1 MALSFFIHEQNIFN
15 VFFANVCVFQKKVV
29 TLQEIFNYY
38 STMKKI
44 LFSIFAFC
52 VGLSSFANITLNGIE
67 YTIDTLSMYPAGP
80 GATFYELRM
89 LRAATKNGRLD
100 CWLMTVDTKNPYVTI
115 EGVLGTGK
123 IIGTE
128 CPSNMAIRSTTD
140 TKIFYGGTNGDFFV
154 TQGDVGLP
162 VGLTVVNSEFAHT
175 PAAATSRR
183 AGGVDENNRG
193 ILATNIQYGF
203 ELQTA
208 TDKYTIHHVNY
219 KRNENELVLY
229 NKHNAATTLT
239 NAYGTELLAELLP
252 GEKWQT
258 SGSVK
263 LKIIDK
269 QQNMGSMTIPA
280 DKVVLSGHGTMATAL
295 DALNIGDEVTVNM
308 SLKFD
313 GEEVDVAQCIGGDTY
328 ALIVNNGQVEQS
340 NFWNE
345 SHPRTAFGSSEDG
358 SVLYF
363 LVVDGR
369 GVSTGCTTK
378 VLGEIIHYYGAYKA
392 VNWDGGGSSCL
403 YVRNLGAMNNG
414 SDGSER
420 ACGNGMF
427 AVANVPDVDNT
438 VASIAPYMP
447 IYSLPRYG
455 VALPKFLG
463 YNKYGVMI
471 DTDVQGVTLSCDSA
485 LGEIMEDGRF
495 LASGEK
501 GGTLHAHLG
510 SASTDLEVRL
520 IDSAP
525 IAIRL
530 DSVLC
535 DAAHPYTVEVQG
547 AIGNATIDLLA
558 AALSWK
564 SLNPEIAVVDETGTV
579 TGVANGYTYVVGQL
593 GEFTD
598 TILVHVEIPSSEE
611 MLWDD
616 FRITDNWTLKGAT
629 GFNPTLSVPEELA
642 APINMLLTYK
652 AARPPYVQLSRKA
665 PLYSRPDT
673 IRIPIT
679 SDAVFKEINICIRA
693 NNAKQAQNLTTS
705 ISTAAGERFEILIP
719 IEEKFGTDV
728 AIYPLHFELM
738 KIFFDTTTEKGERYI
753 TLPGIY
759 QIYGKK
765 SDVSTG
771 VENIISTTAPIKFV
785 ENGQLFIRHNGQIYT
800 LLGTKR

>member
-1 MALSFFIHEQNIFN
+1 MKKNHKRLHNPKKSSN
-15 VFFANVCVFQKKVV
+15 FARNFSY
-29 TLQEIFNYY
+29 N
-38 STMKKI
+38 STMKKT
-44 LFSIFAFC
+44 LLSIFAIC
-52 VGLSSFANITLNGIE
+52 VSFSSFANITLNGID

-123 IIGTE
+123 IVGTE
-128 CPSNMAIRSTTD
+128 RPSNMAIRSTTD

-175 PAAATSRR
+175 PSAATSRR
-183 AGGVDENNRG
+183 VGGVDENNRG
-193 ILATNIQYGF
+193 ILATNIQYSF

-219 KRNENELVLY
+219 NRLENELVLY
-229 NKHNAATTLT
+229 NKHNAPTTKT

-258 SGSVK
+258 TGSVK

-269 QQNMGSMTIPA
+269 QQNVGSMAIPE
-280 DKVVLSGHGTMATAL
+280 DKVVLSGHGTMAAAL

-345 SHPRTAFGSSEDG
+345 NHPRTAFGTSEDG
-358 SVLYF
+358 TIQYF

-378 VLGEIIHYYGAYKA
+378 ILGEIIHHYGAYKA

-414 SDGSER
+414 SDGTER

-427 AVANVPDVDNT
+427 AVANVPEVDNT
-438 VASIAPYMP
+438 IAAIAPYQP

-471 DTDVQGVTLSCDSA
+471 DTDVQGVTLSCA
-485 LGEIMEDGRF
+485 PELGEILDDGRF

-501 GGTLHAHLG
+501 GGTLYAHLG
-510 SASTDLEVRL
+510 NITTELEVRL
-520 IDSAP
+520 IASAP

-535 DAAHPYTVEVQG
+535 DAVHPYTVEVQG
-547 AIGNATIDLLA
+547 TVGNATIDLLA
-558 AALSWK
+558 SALTWK
-564 SLNPEIAVVDETGTV
+564 SLNPEIAMVDETGAV
-579 TGVANGYTYVVGQL
+579 TGVTNGSTYVVGQL
-593 GEFTD
+593 GEFAD
-598 TILVHVEIPSSEE
+598 TILVNVEIPTANE
-611 MLWDD
+611 MIWDD
-616 FRITDNWTLKGAT
+616 FRVTENWTLKGSS
-629 GFNPTLSVPEELA
+629 GFNPTLSVPA
-642 APINMLLTYK
+642 DPNAPVNLTLNYK
-652 AARPPYVQLSRKA
+652 AARPPYVQLTREA
-665 PLYSRPDT
+665 PIYSRPDT

-679 SDAVFKEINICIRA
+679 SDAVFKEINVCIRA
-693 NNAKQAQNLTTS
+693 NNAHQAQNLTTT
-705 ISTAAGERFEILIP
+705 ITAAAGEPFEIIIP
-719 IEEKFGTDV
+719 IQEKFGTDV
-728 AIYPLHFELM
+728 AIFPLHFELI
-738 KIFFDTTTEKGERYI
+738 KLFFDSKTPKGERYI

-759 QIYGKK
+759 QVYGEGGGIET
-765 SDVSTG
+765 D
-771 VENIISTTAPIKFV
+771 VENTISTTMPTKFL

-800 LLGTKR
+800 IFGTKR